1 MGDQDFLQH
10 QTGTAQPQA
19 RQALLL
25 GRYRVMKPGEAGGF
39 GSVLTCWDTRLQ
51 RRVAI
56 KRIPLMGQP
65 GGAATSTISEALAEA
80 RTASML
86 AHPNIVT
93 MYDFEVDRA
102 YAYLVMEYVDG
113 LTLADFLARVEG
125 GTLTNDECAYLVQ
138 SVASALSFAHENRVL
153 HLDIKPTNIMI
164 EHSGAIKLCDFGM
177 AMLASA
183 AGYGGARGGTVGYMP
198 PEQIGGD
205 LVDERADI
213 FSLAVVVW
221 QALTGQNPFAAK
233 TAEESLRKIERGP
246 EVALSK
252 MDPTLAGMA
261 EEVIMQALDPNP
273 TQRTPSADAFANEL
287 VFGLGDP
294 DLGAESIRELM
305 SQDEKDV
312 ALRADEFKPEA
323 LPVAYRYPW
332 LGGAAARAGAA
343 ALSAWAVYV
352 ALTASS
358 LARSAGVAA
367 VAAAGVGA
375 AWPPAGSALALAAF
389 AFSLFGVG
397 ATAAAILLP
406 LACVVAFLAWWIPV
420 GTSERLSTCAV
431 LLPCA
436 LGQPFGGAALAAFCL
451 APARAAATAGVGF
464 AWQLAFGAARQAGF
478 GADAVGA
485 ALVARLAQPGTWLLL
500 AGSCLGALVAS
511 LLYRSGR
518 LRSSVVSGVAGQVV
532 GTAILITSQF
542 MAARVENGGIWTS
555 PKFADVAVAILLCV
569 FLCIAT
575 NLRGPLDAG
584 GEVEEIDELA

>member
-198 PEQIGGD
+198 PEQIEGD

-246 EVALSK
+246 KVALSK

-375 AWPPAGSALALAAF
+375 AWPPAG
-389 AFSLFGVG
+389 
-397 ATAAAILLP
+397 
-406 LACVVAFLAWWIPV
+406 
-420 GTSERLSTCAV
+420 
-431 LLPCA
+431 
-436 LGQPFGGAALAAFCL
+436 
-451 APARAAATAGVGF
+451 
-464 AWQLAFGAARQAGF
+464 
-478 GADAVGA
+478 
-485 ALVARLAQPGTWLLL
+485 
-500 AGSCLGALVAS
+500 
-511 LLYRSGR
+511 
-518 LRSSVVSGVAGQVV
+518 
-532 GTAILITSQF
+532 
-542 MAARVENGGIWTS
+542 
-555 PKFADVAVAILLCV
+555 
-569 FLCIAT
+569 
-575 NLRGPLDAG
+575 
-584 GEVEEIDELA
+584 

>member
-39 GSVLTCWDTRLQ
+39 GSVLACWDTRLQ

-198 PEQIGGD
+198 PEQIEGD

-246 EVALSK
+246 KVALSK

-397 ATAAAILLP
+397 ATAASILLP

-436 LGQPFGGAALAAFCL
+436 LGQPFGGVALAAFCL

>member
-198 PEQIGGD
+198 PEQIEGD

-246 EVALSK
+246 KVALSK

-343 ALSAWAVYV
+343 ALSAWAVCV

-584 GEVEEIDELA
+584 GEVEEIDEFA

>member
-39 GSVLTCWDTRLQ
+39 GSVLACWDTRLQ

-198 PEQIGGD
+198 PEQIEGD

-246 EVALSK
+246 KVALSK

-312 ALRADEFKPEA
+312 ALRTDEFKPEA

-397 ATAAAILLP
+397 ATAASILLP

-518 LRSSVVSGVAGQVV
+518 LRSSVASGVAGQVV

>member
-1 MGDQDFLQH
+1 
-10 QTGTAQPQA
+10 
-19 RQALLL
+19 
-25 GRYRVMKPGEAGGF
+25 MKPGEAGGF
-39 GSVLTCWDTRLQ
+39 GTVLTCWDTRLQ

-198 PEQIGGD
+198 PEQIEGD

-246 EVALSK
+246 KVALSK

-273 TQRTPSADAFANEL
+273 TQRTPSAEAFANEL

-332 LGGAAARAGAA
+332 LGSVAARAGAA

-358 LARSAGVAA
+358 LARSAGAAA

-397 ATAAAILLP
+397 ATAASILLP
-406 LACVVAFLAWWIPV
+406 LACVMAFLAWWIPV

-464 AWQLAFGAARQAGF
+464 VWQLAFGAARQAGF

-569 FLCIAT
+569 FVCIAT